1 MAITTLDGVIAGC
14 EPPQF
19 FYKALSGTLGAGR
32 PYTPFYAAG
41 IPGAAVAPTPGLSG
55 VALTTSYSG
64 QIPFTNPVSGNSY
77 LARFVGL
84 STAQSGQL
92 ILADRLWHNSG
103 ITITSTGSQAINS
116 VTFPARDENGTTAGA
131 GVLLGVEV
139 SAATG
144 AGTPTITVTY
154 TNSAGAGSKTGTNI
168 IGTSA
173 TSPIGTFY
181 PIGLAAGDTGVQS
194 VQSLQ
199 LSATWTSGTIHLV
212 AYRVLSVLQLANTGV
227 SSAVD
232 VVTGGMPV
240 MYNNTVPF
248 LIFVPNATTTTSLQ
262 GAMTVTQGLAV
273 AITTLAGVQARLTH
287 A

>member
-19 FYKALSGTLGAGR
+19 FFKALSGTLVAGR

-41 IPGAAVAPTPGLSG
+41 IPGAAAAPTPGLSG
-55 VALTTSYSG
+55 VALTTSYPG
-64 QIPFTNPVSGNSY
+64 QIPFTNPTAGASSY
-77 LARFVGL
+77 LARFVGV
-84 STAQSGQL
+84 SSAQAGQL
-92 ILADRLWHNSG
+92 MLVDRLWHNSG
-103 ITITSTGSQAINS
+103 INITSTGSQAINS

-154 TNSAGAGSKTGTNI
+154 TNSAGASPKTGTNI
-168 IGTSA
+168 INTSA

-212 AYRVLSVLQLANTGV
+212 AYRVLSVLQLVNTGV

-262 GAMTVTQGLAV
+262 GAMTVTQG
-273 AITTLAGVQARLTH
+273 
-287 A
+287 

>member
-19 FYKALSGTLGAGR
+19 FYKALSGTTVAGR

-55 VALTTSYSG
+55 VAVTTYPG
-64 QIPFTNPVSGNSY
+64 QIPFTNPTAGASSY

-92 ILADRLWHNSG
+92 MLVDRLWHNSG
-103 ITITSTGSQAINS
+103 INITSTGSQTVNS
-116 VTFPARDENGTTAGA
+116 ATFPARDENGTTNGA

-139 SAATG
+139 SSQTG
-144 AGTPTITVTY
+144 TGTPTITVTY

-168 IGTSA
+168 IGTVASSA
-173 TSPIGTFY
+173 IGTFY
-181 PIGLAAGDTGVQS
+181 PIGLAAGDVGVQS

-212 AYRVLSVLQLANTGV
+212 AYRVLSVIQLGAGGIST
-227 SSAVD
+227 AVD

-240 MYNNTVPF
+240 MYDNTVPF
-248 LIFVPNATTTTSLQ
+248 VIFVPSTTTSTSLQ
-262 GAMTVTQGLAV
+262 GSMTVTQG
-273 AITTLAGVQARLTH
+273 
-287 A
+287 

>member
-14 EPPQF
+14 QTPKF
-19 FYKALSGTLGAGR
+19 FYKALSGTTVAGR
-32 PYTPFYAAG
+32 PYSAFYAAG

-55 VALTTSYSG
+55 AALTSYSG
-64 QIPFTNPVSGNSY
+64 QLPFTNPTAGASSY

-84 STAQSGQL
+84 SSGQNGQL

-103 ITITSTGSQAINS
+103 INITSTGSQTINS
-116 VTFPARDENGTTAGA
+116 ATFPARDENGTTNGA

-144 AGTPTITVTY
+144 SGTPTITVTY

-168 IGTSA
+168 IGTVAS
-173 TSPIGTFY
+173 SSIGAFY
-181 PIGLAAGDTGVQS
+181 PIGLAAGDVGVRS

-199 LSATWTSGTIHLV
+199 LTATWTSGTIHLV
-212 AYRVLSVLQLANTGV
+212 AYRVLSIIPLSAT
-227 SSAVD
+227 SISAAVD

-240 MYNNTVPF
+240 MYDNTVPF
-248 LIFVPNATTTTSLQ
+248 VIFVPSTTTSTSLQ
-262 GAMTVTQGLAV
+262 GSMIVTQG
-273 AITTLAGVQARLTH
+273 
-287 A
+287 